1 MYYELYI
8 DVFFLENFMLD
19 SLLLMAVNRV
29 MQYRNS
35 YARMLAGGAAG
46 SFLTCVVIALPL
58 MPAIKTLLFG
68 VGINS
73 VMIFA
78 GLGGDVLKKGRK
90 QSKKELAAWF
100 LRTLIVLYA
109 AAVVFGG
116 AANLFRPYMKFA
128 GVFYAVFAVGYFAF
142 TGMWKFIS
150 RIRQNTKNLPEVTL
164 YTSLGVKKVIGLI
177 DTGNELRDFA
187 SDDPVN
193 IIDPRLAESITT
205 HPEWEKG
212 FHMIPYSNI
221 GGDGV
226 MKVFRIE
233 KMCIHMDE
241 DIWIENP
248 LLGMSERTLSE
259 KERYEMILNPGIFL

>member
-58 MPAIKTLLFG
+58 MP
-68 VGINS
+68 
-73 VMIFA
+73 
-78 GLGGDVLKKGRK
+78 
-90 QSKKELAAWF
+90 AWF

-212 FHMIPYSNI
+212 FHMIPYSSI

>member
-78 GLGGDVLKKGRK
+78 GL
-90 QSKKELAAWF
+90 
-100 LRTLIVLYA
+100 
-109 AAVVFGG
+109 GG

-212 FHMIPYSNI
+212 FHMIPYSSI

>member
-116 AANLFRPYMKFA
+116 N
-128 GVFYAVFAVGYFAF
+128 V
-142 TGMWKFIS
+142 
-150 RIRQNTKNLPEVTL
+150 EVYIAHKTE
-164 YTSLGVKKVIGLI
+164 Y
-177 DTGNELRDFA
+177 
-187 SDDPVN
+187 
-193 IIDPRLAESITT
+193 
-205 HPEWEKG
+205 EKSSG
-212 FHMIPYSNI
+212 SNI
-221 GGDGV
+221 VYKSWG
-226 MKVFRIE
+226 
-233 KMCIHMDE
+233 
-241 DIWIENP
+241 
-248 LLGMSERTLSE
+248 
-259 KERYEMILNPGIFL
+259 KESDRSYRYGK

>member
-29 MQYRNS
+29 MQYENS
-35 YARMLAGGAAG
+35 YGRMLFGGAVG

-58 MPAIKTLLFG
+58 MPEIKSLLFS

-73 VMIFA
+73 AMIFT
-78 GLGGDVLKKGRK
+78 GLGSKVLKKGG
-90 QSKKELAAWF
+90 KKGKRELAAWF
-100 LRTLIVLYA
+100 LRTMIVLYA
-109 AAVVFGG
+109 AAIVFGG
-116 AANLFRPYMKFA
+116 VVNLFRPYMRFA
-128 GVFYAVFAVGYFAF
+128 GVFYAVFAAGYYVF

-150 RIRQNTKNLPEVTL
+150 RMRQNKKNVLEVTL
-164 YTSLGVKKVIGLI
+164 YTSLGIKKVIGLV

-187 SDDPVN
+187 SDDPVS
-193 IIDPRLAESITT
+193 IIDPKLAEAITMR
-205 HPEWEKG
+205 PEWEKG
-212 FHMIPYSNI
+212 FHMIPYSSI

-233 KMCIHMDE
+233 KMCVHMEE
-241 DIWIENP
+241 DRWVENP
-248 LLGMSERTLSE
+248 LLGMSERVISE
-259 KERYEMILNPGIFL
+259 KGRYEMILNPGIFL

>member
-100 LRTLIVLYA
+100 LRDADRSVCSGSCLRRGCESVSSVYEICRSVL
-109 AAVVFGG
+109 
-116 AANLFRPYMKFA
+116 RS
-128 GVFYAVFAVGYFAF
+128 
-142 TGMWKFIS
+142 ICS
-150 RIRQNTKNLPEVTL
+150 RILCIYGNVEVYIAHKTE
-164 YTSLGVKKVIGLI
+164 Y
-177 DTGNELRDFA
+177 
-187 SDDPVN
+187 
-193 IIDPRLAESITT
+193 
-205 HPEWEKG
+205 EKSSG
-212 FHMIPYSNI
+212 SNI
-221 GGDGV
+221 VYKSWG
-226 MKVFRIE
+226 
-233 KMCIHMDE
+233 
-241 DIWIENP
+241 
-248 LLGMSERTLSE
+248 
-259 KERYEMILNPGIFL
+259 KESDRSYRYGK

>member
-116 AANLFRPYMKFA
+116 VSSVYEICRSVLRS
-128 GVFYAVFAVGYFAF
+128 
-142 TGMWKFIS
+142 ICS
-150 RIRQNTKNLPEVTL
+150 RILCIYGNVEVYIAHKTE
-164 YTSLGVKKVIGLI
+164 Y
-177 DTGNELRDFA
+177 
-187 SDDPVN
+187 
-193 IIDPRLAESITT
+193 
-205 HPEWEKG
+205 EKSSG
-212 FHMIPYSNI
+212 SNI
-221 GGDGV
+221 VYKSWG
-226 MKVFRIE
+226 
-233 KMCIHMDE
+233 
-241 DIWIENP
+241 
-248 LLGMSERTLSE
+248 
-259 KERYEMILNPGIFL
+259 KESDRSYRYGK

>member
-78 GLGGDVLKKGRK
+78 GLGESVSSVYEICRSVLR
-90 QSKKELAAWF
+90 S
-100 LRTLIVLYA
+100 IC
-109 AAVVFGG
+109 
-116 AANLFRPYMKFA
+116 
-128 GVFYAVFAVGYFAF
+128 
-142 TGMWKFIS
+142 S
-150 RIRQNTKNLPEVTL
+150 RILCIYGNVEVYIAHKTE
-164 YTSLGVKKVIGLI
+164 Y
-177 DTGNELRDFA
+177 
-187 SDDPVN
+187 
-193 IIDPRLAESITT
+193 
-205 HPEWEKG
+205 EKSSG
-212 FHMIPYSNI
+212 SNI
-221 GGDGV
+221 VYKSWG
-226 MKVFRIE
+226 
-233 KMCIHMDE
+233 
-241 DIWIENP
+241 
-248 LLGMSERTLSE
+248 
-259 KERYEMILNPGIFL
+259 KESDRSYRYGK

>member
-78 GLGGDVLKKGRK
+78 GLGGDVLKKG
-90 QSKKELAAWF
+90 SC
-100 LRTLIVLYA
+100 LRRGCESVSSVYEICRSVL
-109 AAVVFGG
+109 
-116 AANLFRPYMKFA
+116 RS
-128 GVFYAVFAVGYFAF
+128 
-142 TGMWKFIS
+142 ICS
-150 RIRQNTKNLPEVTL
+150 RILCIYGNVEVYIAHKTE
-164 YTSLGVKKVIGLI
+164 Y
-177 DTGNELRDFA
+177 
-187 SDDPVN
+187 
-193 IIDPRLAESITT
+193 
-205 HPEWEKG
+205 EKSSG
-212 FHMIPYSNI
+212 SNI
-221 GGDGV
+221 VYKSWG
-226 MKVFRIE
+226 
-233 KMCIHMDE
+233 
-241 DIWIENP
+241 
-248 LLGMSERTLSE
+248 
-259 KERYEMILNPGIFL
+259 KESDRSYRYGK

>member
-128 GVFYAVFAVGYFAF
+128 GSVLRS
-142 TGMWKFIS
+142 ICS
-150 RIRQNTKNLPEVTL
+150 RILCIYGNVEVYIAHKTE
-164 YTSLGVKKVIGLI
+164 Y
-177 DTGNELRDFA
+177 
-187 SDDPVN
+187 
-193 IIDPRLAESITT
+193 
-205 HPEWEKG
+205 EKSSG
-212 FHMIPYSNI
+212 SNI
-221 GGDGV
+221 VYKSWG
-226 MKVFRIE
+226 
-233 KMCIHMDE
+233 
-241 DIWIENP
+241 
-248 LLGMSERTLSE
+248 
-259 KERYEMILNPGIFL
+259 KESDRSYRYGK

>member
-8 DVFFLENFMLD
+8 DVFLENFMLD

-29 MQYRNS
+29 MQYRNLC
-35 YARMLAGGAAG
+35 ADACRRAAG
-46 SFLTCVVIALPL
+46 SFLTCVVDSAS
-58 MPAIKTLLFG
+58 AYAGDGEKTLLFG

-205 HPEWEKG
+205 HPEWKKG
-212 FHMIPYSNI
+212 FHMIPYSSI
-221 GGDGV
+221 G
-226 MKVFRIE
+226 
-233 KMCIHMDE
+233 
-241 DIWIENP
+241 
-248 LLGMSERTLSE
+248 
-259 KERYEMILNPGIFL
+259 EME